1 MTHIITIIIAVVI
14 FGVIIAIHEFGHFIV
29 AKLHHVQVN
38 EFAIGM
44 GPRILHFQ
52 KGETMYSL
60 RLLPIGGFCSM
71 EGEDESSDNP
81 NAFEKKPVWRRI
93 TVVLAGAFMN
103 IVLGFILIIV
113 LTCIGTKVPS
123 MTIAQFASTTDEST
137 DETITASESERSG
150 LQVGDKIVAIDGE
163 HIFTTTDLV
172 YKLQTTEAESFA
184 VTVKRDG
191 EKMTIENVTF
201 HNDNT
206 EGLIDFAVQGK
217 SKNPVSVVVYSA
229 IDTVATA
236 KLIWMSLME
245 LVFGKYGL
253 QDLSGPVGTVSVIEQ
268 AASSGETILEC
279 VESVLNLTI
288 FITVNVGV
296 FNLLPIPGLDGSRF
310 VFLAIEGIRRKPV
323 AKEREAMVHFIGMA
337 ALFLLMILVTVQDV
351 VKLV

>member
-103 IVLGFILIIV
+103 IVLGFVLIIV
-113 LTCIGTKVPS
+113 LTCMGTKVPS
-123 MTIAQFASTTDEST
+123 TTIAQFASTTDEST
-137 DETITASESERSG
+137 GETITASESERSG

-172 YKLQTTEAESFA
+172 YKLQTTEVESFA

-217 SKNPVSVVVYSA
+217 SKNPESVVVYSA
-229 IDTVATA
+229 KDTVATA

-245 LVFGKYGL
+245 LVSGKYGL

-268 AASSGETILEC
+268 AASSGETILER

-323 AKEREAMVHFIGMA
+323 AKEREAMVHLIGMA